1 MKDKWREAII
11 SGDFKKF
18 REKPFVSKSWT
29 RSAGFGINPYK
40 VNNTND
46 QLSSN
51 NLREYRDKYSELFF
65 IANPII
71 NDLYF
76 RLKGTNTSIL
86 LISKEGYILKALG
99 DDSIMSEARKV
110 MLVEGA
116 NWHENSKGTNG
127 IGTALLEQA
136 PIGILGEEHFCE
148 PLHHFSCFA
157 APIFD
162 INKSVIALL
171 DVTTL
176 SKQAHNC
183 LLALV
188 SAASKAIETQL
199 YAYSLKNL
207 LIKNIKHLS
216 SILEHSECGI
226 IWVDQAGHI
235 TNANSMC
242 SKLLQLD
249 NHQLVGCSIE
259 DILPLKA
266 SFKDILKKGFASN
279 SEHLEIEYKQDKYA
293 CELKQIYG
301 LLGETLGVAFY
312 VYPRKSNLIEKA
324 KRFPLLKASDITF
337 DNIVGNCESINSAFK
352 LARRA
357 AATRLNILLTGETG
371 TGKEVFARAMHNES
385 AYCKGPFIAINCGA
399 IPETLI
405 ESELFGYED
414 GAFTG
419 AKKGGR
425 MGKFEMA
432 DSGTIFLD
440 EVGEMPLHIQV
451 KLLRFIQ
458 EREFVRVGGN
468 KTISVDIRLIAAT
481 NRDLREEVRKRRF
494 RQDLFYRLNGLNIHI
509 PPLVERKEDII
520 PLANYFLEKAGF
532 RCLISPTAI
541 KMLINYNWPGNVR
554 ELENVI
560 ERAASLCEEG
570 IIKPNN
576 LPDEVKPK
584 NPVNMSDEY
593 GKRYKLREMES
604 VTIYSTLK
612 KFNGN
617 CTMVAK
623 ELGISRTTLYRKLKY
638 YKIDKEEF
646 LY

>member
-1 MKDKWREAII
+1 MKNKWREAIR
-11 SGDFKKF
+11 SGDFTKF
-18 REKPFVSKSWT
+18 GEKPVVSKSWT
-29 RSAGFGINPYK
+29 RSAGFGINPYQL
-40 VNNTND
+40 NNKDD
-46 QLSSN
+46 QLSSYE
-51 NLREYRDKYSELFF
+51 LREYRDKYSELVF

-76 RLKGTNTSIL
+76 RLKGTNTAIF

-99 DDSIMSEARKV
+99 DDSIMSVARKI

-136 PIGILGEEHFCE
+136 PVDVLGEEHFCE
-148 PLHHFSCFA
+148 PLHHLGCFA

-162 INKSVIALL
+162 INQSIIGLL

-176 SKQAHNC
+176 SKHTHKC
-183 LLALV
+183 LFAFV

-199 YAYSLKNL
+199 YAYNLKKK
-207 LIKNIKHLS
+207 LIHNAKQS
-216 SILEHSECGI
+216 FAILEHSECGI
-226 IWVDQAGHI
+226 IRVDQAGHI
-235 TNANSMC
+235 TNVNSMC
-242 SKLLQLD
+242 SNLLHLD
-249 NHQLVGCSIE
+249 NHQLVGSSIE
-259 DILPLKA
+259 NILPLKT
-266 SFKDILKKGFASN
+266 SFKDMLKKGFVCD
-279 SEHLEIEYKQDKYA
+279 SEHLEIEYKQDKYT

-301 LLGETLGVAFY
+301 PLGETLGAAFY
-312 VYPRKSNLIEKA
+312 ITPRKSILIVKA
-324 KRFPLLKASDITF
+324 KSVQPQMASDITF
-337 DNIVGNCESINSAFK
+337 DNIIGNCQSIKSTFK

-357 AATRLNILLTGETG
+357 AATKLNILLTGETG

-385 AYCKGPFIAINCGA
+385 VYYKGPFIAINCGA

-425 MGKFEMA
+425 MGKFEIA
-432 DSGTIFLD
+432 NKGTVFLD
-440 EVGEMPLHIQV
+440 EVGEMPLHMQV

-481 NRDLREEVRKRRF
+481 NRDLKEEVKQGRF

-520 PLANYFLEKAGF
+520 PLAEHFLEKTGF
-532 RCLISPTAI
+532 RCMISPTAI
-541 KMLINYNWPGNVR
+541 NMLINYNWPGNVR

-560 ERAASLCEEG
+560 ERAASLCDEG

-576 LPDEVKPK
+576 LPEEIKQKKQVI
-584 NPVNMSDEY
+584 MSDVY
-593 GKRYKLREMES
+593 GKTYKLREMES

-612 KFNGN
+612 KYNGN
-617 CTMVAK
+617 CTMAAK
-623 ELGISRTTLYRKLKY
+623 ELGISRTTLYRKLKQY
-638 YKIDKEEF
+638 NIDKEEF
-646 LY
+646 LN